1 MEFSVGLT
9 ASGQFFKLN
18 LSLIIFFPE
27 IQVGGGS
34 FVLEIQTRGGGLVLQ
49 EIQVRG
55 GVKKRPHPSGGCGF
69 FLE

>member
-9 ASGQFFKLN
+9 ASGQCFKLN
-18 LSLIIFFPE
+18 LSLIIFFRKSRRE
-27 IQVGGGS
+27 GGS
-34 FVLEIQTRGGGLVLQ
+34 FVLEIQTGGGSCASGNPG
-49 EIQVRG
+49 ER